1 MKHYTSDSSPEGPS
15 YIFDDKTG
23 KWRQEETQRPLSSWR
38 KRSRDRHRSR
48 IARNAQL
55 KDEGQGGQIGNQT
68 EHWCSDGVSTGGGEG
83 LEVVSSLAS
92 ELPPMTTKGPMAP
105 SPKSQMP
112 SASSAQHERGDPCLI
127 CDLRLTGARLVE
139 LEDWVEQ
146 LMQGHCPL

>member
-23 KWRQEETQRPLSSWR
+23 KWRQDETQRPLSSWR
-38 KRSRDRHRSR
+38 KRSRDRLHSS

-55 KDEGQGGQIGNQT
+55 KDEGQGGQLGSQT
-68 EHWCSDGVSTGGGEG
+68 EHSCSDGVSTGGGEG
-83 LEVVSSLAS
+83 LGVVSSSAP
-92 ELPPMTTKGPMAP
+92 ELPPMMTKGSTAP
-105 SPKSQMP
+105 SPESQTP

-127 CDLRLTGARLVE
+127 CDLRLTGARLAE

-146 LMQGHCPL
+146 LMQGHRPL